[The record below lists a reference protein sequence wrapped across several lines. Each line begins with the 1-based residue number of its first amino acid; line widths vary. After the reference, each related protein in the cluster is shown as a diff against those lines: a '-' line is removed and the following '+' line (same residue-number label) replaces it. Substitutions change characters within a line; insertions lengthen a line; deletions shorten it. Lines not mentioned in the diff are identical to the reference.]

1 MLSSSSTCSG
11 SSTADRELHPLLP
24 ALLRS
29 PSTEVGVEVQL
40 HRLKSIEVDGWRWVF

>member
-11 SSTADRELHPLLP
+11 SSTADRELHPLP